1 MRPAIDNLMQQ
12 ALQEQKSRFERDF
25 FLRLKKTSLKSAP
38 QQLRDATLYALSGA
52 NKRIRPILTLES
64 AKIAGLHEDTALPVA
79 AAFECLHSYSL
90 VHDDLP
96 AMDNDDMRRGQL
108 SNHKKFGEATA
119 ILVGD
124 LLQSLSFEL
133 LTQANLSPVAF
144 RYFARAIGAQGMVS
158 GQYLDMENHNTTL
171 KRLHRLKTGR
181 LIEAAIN
188 LPLLI
193 AKNQLTLPAIRWGRG
208 LGLLFQITDDIIDAT
223 SDSAT
228 LGKTAGKDIEQN
240 KKTFVRELGLEPART
255 AAKQLADKLNQEASK
270 LFAKSIV
277 LQQLPAYLLA
287 RRN

>member
-1 MRPAIDNLMQQ
+1 MQQ

-25 FLRLKKTSLKSAP
+25 FLRLKSTSLKSAP
-38 QQLRDATLYALSGA
+38 AQLREATLYALSGS

-64 AKIAGLHEDTALPVA
+64 AAIAGLQENAALPMA

-96 AMDNDDMRRGQL
+96 AMDNDDMRRGQP
-108 SNHKKFGEATA
+108 SCHKKFGEATA

-133 LTQANLSPVAF
+133 LTHANLKPMVF

-158 GQYLDMENHNTTL
+158 GQYLDMENHDTTL

-188 LPLLI
+188 LPLL
-193 AKNQLTLPAIRWGRG
+193 AATSNLSLPAIRWGRG
-208 LGLLFQITDDIIDAT
+208 LGLLFQMTDDVIDAT

-228 LGKTAGKDIEQN
+228 LGKTAGKDAEQD
-240 KKTFVRELGLEPART
+240 KKTFIRELGLDQTRT
-255 AAKQLADKLNQEASK
+255 LVQKLADKLSQDAK
-270 LFAKSIV
+270 TLFAKSTV
-277 LQQLPAYLLA
+277 LQQLPSYLQT